1 MSINWKELELLLSE
15 LPLEG
20 SYIQK
25 ITEHDFHSFTMHL
38 FSKEEKSWLLYAE
51 IATQKTR
58 ICRTDKIRE
67 KSRKNQRFVQYLKA
81 HIVGKKIIGASQAP
95 FDRAFTL
102 HLRSSEEELNM
113 VFRLFSGPSA
123 NIIITDKDNKILE
136 LMFRRPER
144 GESEGNS
151 LLEERRTEEGPR
163 HFTVR
168 DYNTPTFNEFIDAS
182 FDKAEYQDK
191 KSDAI
196 KSLEEKRDKEISE
209 IEERLRKQREK
220 ERSSSHYDEDRMLAD
235 LLQSNIYAVK
245 RGMDHITLKDW
256 ASDRDVTIALD
267 PALNANENLDRL
279 YQRYR
284 KNKKANELSK
294 EEISKLERELE
305 EKKEYY
311 SALLSGDPSLS
322 KLKKAIQSKDDKPS
336 HLRDGKPGLYAE
348 SEGWVLIIGR
358 NAKENDAILRTE
370 ARGNDIWLHTRDFAG
385 GYIIIKCRR
394 DKTVP
399 LSVLLDA
406 ASLAI
411 HFSKARSSNKADL
424 YYTEVKYLKRIKG
437 AKTGLIIPTQERNLH
452 AVLDEERIRRLLG

>member
-25 ITEHDFHSFTMHL
+25 ITEHDFHSFTLHL
-38 FSKEEKSWLLYAE
+38 FSKEEKSWLLYSE
-51 IATQKTR
+51 IATPKTR

-81 HIVGKKIIGASQAP
+81 HIIGKKITGVRQAP

-102 HLRSSEEELNM
+102 QLKGSEEELYM
-113 VFRLFSGPSA
+113 IFRLFSGPSA
-123 NIIITDKDNKILE
+123 NVIITDSSMKILE

-144 GESEGNS
+144 GECEGNT
-151 LLEERRTEEGPR
+151 LQTEERTEEGTR

-168 DYNTPTFNEFIDAS
+168 DYDTPTFNEFIDSS

-196 KSLEEKRDKEISE
+196 RSLEDKRDKEISD

-220 ERSSSHYDEDRMLAD
+220 ESNSSHYDEDRKLAD
-235 LLQSNIYAVK
+235 LLQSNIYMIK
-245 RGMDHITLKDW
+245 RGMDHVTLRDW
-256 ASDRDVTIALD
+256 SNDRDVTISLD
-267 PALNANENLDRL
+267 PALSANENLERF

-284 KNKKANELSK
+284 KNKKAFELSK
-294 EEISKLERELE
+294 EEIAKLERELE
-305 EKKEYY
+305 ERNEYY
-311 SALLSGDPSLS
+311 SALLSGDSSLS
-322 KLKKAIQSKDDKPS
+322 KLKKAIQMNENKPS

-348 SEGWVLIIGR
+348 SEGWTLIIGR

-385 GYIIIKCRR
+385 GYIIIKTRR

-437 AKTGLIIPTQERNLH
+437 AKIGLIIPTQERNLH